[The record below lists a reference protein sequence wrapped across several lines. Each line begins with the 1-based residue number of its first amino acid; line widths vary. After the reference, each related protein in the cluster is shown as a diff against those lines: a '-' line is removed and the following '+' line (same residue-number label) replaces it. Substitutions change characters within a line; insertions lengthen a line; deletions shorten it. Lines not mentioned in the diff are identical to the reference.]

1 MDFSEP
7 SEAVQIKKALDEF
20 IDQEVAPLENEYD
33 EFLGADYEKEIVDD
47 EHRQVPEYRNIVEE
61 IRQKSVEAGFYGM
74 TMPEEVGGGDV
85 DILTR
90 AIVGEHMSN
99 RPPGFHS
106 SIFGGAGGPTP
117 ILLACDDRQREEY
130 LEPLMDGEITTCFAL
145 TEPGHGS
152 DAHYMDTTAE
162 KDGDE
167 WVISGQKCYITNGP
181 YADFAMVFARTS
193 GEDGDLGGITC
204 FLVDKDNP
212 GFEVGKIHRA
222 MGMTPGTHSELYF
235 NDCRVGEE
243 QVLGEV
249 DKGFQSAMDWIGG
262 GRINIAAGSVGT
274 AQFLLDM
281 SVEYAR
287 ERETFEKKI
296 GHRQGISFQLAELA
310 TDIEQVRQ
318 LYRYAA
324 WKMDNGERARK
335 EESMAKLRGAKLA
348 NDAADIAMQV
358 HGGAGFM
365 KDLPIERNYRSARVF
380 RIFEGTDEIQKRT
393 IARELI

>member
-7 SEAVQIKKALDEF
+7 SEAVQITKALEDF

-33 EFLGADYEKEIVDD
+33 EFLGADYEKHIVDD
-47 EHRQVPEYRNIVEE
+47 DHRQVPEYRNIVEQ
-61 IRQKSVEAGFYGM
+61 IRKKSVEAGFYGM

-85 DILTR
+85 GILTR

-106 SIFGGAGGPTP
+106 AIFGGAGGPTP

-152 DAHYMDTTAE
+152 DAHYMDTRAE

-167 WVISGQKCYITNGP
+167 WVINGQKVYITNGP
-181 YADFAMVFARTS
+181 YADFVMVFARTS
-193 GEDGDLGGITC
+193 GDDGDLGGITC
-204 FLVDKDNP
+204 FLVDDDNP
-212 GFEVGKIHRA
+212 GFEVGTIHRA
-222 MGMTPGTHSELYF
+222 MGMTPGTHAELYF
-235 NDCRVGEE
+235 NDCRVTED

-287 ERETFEKKI
+287 ERETFDKPI

-365 KDLPIERNYRSARVF
+365 KELPIERNYRSARVF

>member
-7 SEAVQIKKALDEF
+7 SEAVQITKALEDF

-33 EFLGADYEKEIVDD
+33 EFLGADYEKHIVDD
-47 EHRQVPEYRNIVEE
+47 DHRQVPEYRNIVEQ
-61 IRQKSVEAGFYGM
+61 IRKKSVEAGFYGM

-85 DILTR
+85 GILTR

-106 SIFGGAGGPTP
+106 AIFGGAGGPTP

-152 DAHYMDTTAE
+152 DAHYMDTRAE

-167 WVISGQKCYITNGP
+167 WVINGQKVYITNGP
-181 YADFAMVFARTS
+181 YADFVMVFARTS

-204 FLVDKDNP
+204 FLVDDDNP
-212 GFEVGKIHRA
+212 GFEVGTIHRA
-222 MGMTPGTHSELYF
+222 MGMTPGTHAELYF
-235 NDCRVGEE
+235 NDCRVGED

-287 ERETFEKKI
+287 ERETFDKPI

-365 KDLPIERNYRSARVF
+365 KELPIERNYRSARVF